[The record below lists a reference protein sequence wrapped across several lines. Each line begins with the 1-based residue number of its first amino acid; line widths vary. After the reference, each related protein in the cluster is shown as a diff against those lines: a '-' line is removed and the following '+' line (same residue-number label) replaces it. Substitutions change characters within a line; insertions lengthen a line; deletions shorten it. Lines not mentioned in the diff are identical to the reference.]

1 MMGVKGNNLTV
12 KFKNGTT
19 AVDHV
24 SLQMEKG
31 IYGLLGENG
40 AGKTTLMRVLTTI
53 MKPAEG
59 SVSLNGI
66 EYCEKNYEKIQKKI
80 GYLPQELNLYP
91 DLTVRECLEYLG
103 ELSEVPAKDCRE
115 RIDYYLEKTSLTEH
129 QNKKNRQLSGGMKR
143 RVGLIQALLNDP
155 EFLVVDE
162 PTTGL
167 DPEER
172 IRIRNLLVDFSRDR
186 IVLFSTHVVEDLA
199 ATCSHLAV
207 MRKGQFLYDGS
218 VIQLLNQARGHVW
231 VCETESDAIAREME
245 QRYRMSSRQ
254 YTEKG
259 ITMKFVGKEPPV
271 YENVLCRAVDITLED
286 AYMYLMNGMNTSPNK

>member
-1 MMGVKGNNLTV
+1 MGVKGNNLTV

-53 MKPAEG
+53 LKPAEG

-80 GYLPQELNLYP
+80 GYLPQ
-91 DLTVRECLEYLG
+91 
-103 ELSEVPAKDCRE
+103 
-115 RIDYYLEKTSLTEH
+115 
-129 QNKKNRQLSGGMKR
+129 
-143 RVGLIQALLNDP
+143 
-155 EFLVVDE
+155 
-162 PTTGL
+162 
-167 DPEER
+167 ER

-231 VCETESDAIAREME
+231 VCETESDAITREME
-245 QRYRMSSRQ
+245 LRYRMSSRQ